1 MTKYN
6 VIGYTGRV
14 TEVEADKMVESPG
27 AVSFYSTVDTGNKT
41 IGGEIIYTDELVAVV
56 PTHSI
61 QVVGE
66 ASKMNM
72 GEG

>member
-6 VIGYTGRV
+6 VIGYTGRI
-14 TEVEADKMVESPG
+14 TEIIADKMIETPG
-27 AVSFYSTVDTGNKT
+27 VVSFYSKVATGDKT
-41 IGGEIIYTDELVAVV
+41 IGGEVIYTDELVAVV

-66 ASKMNM
+66 SSKMNM